1 MKKTKI
7 VCTLGPASDSEET
20 LKELMLAGMNVG
32 RFNFSH
38 GTHETH
44 KVLADNFKKA
54 REEVNLPVAMLL
66 DTKGPEIRI
75 GRFKDDAKFM
85 LEPGQEFIFIN
96 EEILG
101 DNTQVSIS
109 YKELYNDVKI
119 GSTILI
125 DDGLIELTVTKIENK
140 NIYCKVINGGK
151 VSNNKGVNVPNLKL
165 SLPSLTEKD
174 ISDIKFGIENG
185 FDYIAASFIRKAEDV
200 LAIRKILEEGNA
212 TNIKIISK
220 IENRE
225 GIDNFDEILKI
236 SDGIMVARGD
246 LGVEIPMEEVPIVQ
260 KRFIKRCYRAGK
272 PVITAT
278 QMLESMMSNPRPTRA
293 EVSDI
298 ANAIFDGTS
307 AIMLSGESA
316 VGAYPVECVKT
327 MARIAEATENSVDY
341 WKRFKR
347 RDYDLSDVHSEF
359 VMNHAKC
366 TTAMYIN
373 AKAMFIYTECGQ
385 TPTMISSFLPKCPIY
400 AVTKNECTYNQLALS
415 WGVTP
420 MLSKEDSSIDS
431 ILDNAIKY
439 AKDESLLSEGDYI
452 VISGGP
458 ATSGVTDPNKT
469 NRMLGGVVEI

>member
-7 VCTLGPASDSEET
+7 VCTLGPASDSVKI
-20 LKELMLAGMNVG
+20 LKKLMLAGMNVG

-44 KVLADNFKKA
+44 QVLVDNFKKA
-54 REEVNLPVAMLL
+54 RQEVNLPVAMLL

-75 GRFKDDAKFM
+75 GRFESDVKYT
-85 LEPGQEFIFIN
+85 LEPNQEFIFVN
-96 EEILG
+96 DEILG
-101 DNTQVSIS
+101 DNNKVSIS
-109 YKELYNDVKI
+109 YKELYNDVKV

-140 NIYCKVINGGK
+140 DIHCRVINGGK

-174 ISDIKFGIENG
+174 IADIKFGIENG
-185 FDYIAASFIRKAEDV
+185 FDYIAASFIRKASDV
-200 LAIRKILEEGNA
+200 LAIRKILEENNA
-212 TNIKIISK
+212 SHIKIISK

-260 KRFIKRCYRAGK
+260 KRFIKRCYRSGK
-272 PVITAT
+272 TVITAT

-316 VGAYPVECVKT
+316 VGSYPVECVKT
-327 MARIAEATENSVDY
+327 MAKIAEATENSTDY

-373 AKAMFIYTECGQ
+373 AKAIFTYTECGQ
-385 TPTMISSFLPKCPIY
+385 TPMMISSFLPKCPIY
-400 AVTKNECTYNQLALS
+400 AVTKSETTYNQLALS
-415 WGVTP
+415 WGVIP
-420 MLSKEDSSIDS
+420 LLSKEDASIDS
-431 ILDNAIKY
+431 ILNNAIKY
-439 AKDESLLSEGDYI
+439 AKEEKLLSEGDYI

-458 ATSGVTDPNKT
+458 AICTVTDPNKT